1 MTNIRLNSHQKE
13 RDLTTRAA
21 SEPVAD
27 RLVLAQGEQVER
39 REVNLATSAAAGLP
53 PASQEFLVEG
63 QCGQGGRA
71 DPAGRMQPAGMADV
85 DAAKADGSWAAAYE
99 SRRTADAPADLLAAL
114 AKSHVAAAAFET
126 PRRSARY
133 TTVILPLLKARS
145 PDTRAKVL
153 ARVIAGLA
161 DQHGPIGR

>member
-1 MTNIRLNSHQKE
+1 
-13 RDLTTRAA
+13 
-21 SEPVAD
+21 
-27 RLVLAQGEQVER
+27 
-39 REVNLATSAAAGLP
+39 
-53 PASQEFLVEG
+53 
-63 QCGQGGRA
+63 
-71 DPAGRMQPAGMADV
+71 MADV